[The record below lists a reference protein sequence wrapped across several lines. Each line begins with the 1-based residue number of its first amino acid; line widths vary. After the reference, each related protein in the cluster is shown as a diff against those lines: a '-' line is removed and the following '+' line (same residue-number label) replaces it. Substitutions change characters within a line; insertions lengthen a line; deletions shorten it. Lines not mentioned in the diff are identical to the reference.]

1 MNSVKNFDSLL
12 KKDNIGQVQICYTDY
27 SGRLCGKL
35 IPASKITSISNNGV
49 VFAKANLSFGL
60 DDHFADNAAFL
71 ANAGDFLAVPEFE
84 SYSILHH

>member
-12 KKDNIGQVQICYTDY
+12 KKDNIDQVQICYTDY

-49 VFAKANLSFGL
+49 VFAKANLALVLTIISL
-60 DDHFADNAAFL
+60 IMLHFLQMQEIF
-71 ANAGDFLAVPEFE
+71 
-84 SYSILHH
+84 